1 MRILKALKYSKLSLR
16 AKLFGYMFI
25 LTTLLLLALVSGL
38 VIFGQFDSI
47 GESTYE
53 SLDVQMEWFQ
63 RDVSTHFDRLAA
75 ASIELSQIQA
85 FLSKII

>member
-1 MRILKALKYSKLSLR
+1 
-16 AKLFGYMFI
+16 MFI
-25 LTTLLLLALVSGL
+25 LATLLLLALVSGML
-38 VIFGQFDSI
+38 IFGQFDSI

-75 ASIELSQIQA
+75 AGID
-85 FLSKII
+85 LSKHTGFLIDNYLSEKGLSFDYARGFV